1 MKGYRDAFYP
11 PASPIAASPGSP
23 ASLHAG
29 DEQGEERERNEGHG
43 GEGAEQDDPFGR
55 PDLDQ
60 HDPRRDSSA
69 PLFDLADDDGPDM
82 DELIAMEEM
91 ERSGGQ
97 ETDERDAR
105 EREEE
110 LRVARQARLKAFGE
124 GSRGGDE
131 VGERTNGMG
140 KGDDAP
146 PPLEEEDEWEG
157 LYD

>member
-29 DEQGEERERNEGHG
+29 DAQDEERERNEGHG

-60 HDPRRDSSA
+60 AHDPRRDSSA

-97 ETDERDAR
+97 ETDEQEAA
-105 EREEE
+105 REEE
-110 LRVARQARLKAFGE
+110 QRVARQARLKAFGE

-131 VGERTNGMG
+131 AGERTNGMG

-146 PPLEEEDEWEG
+146 PPLEEED
-157 LYD
+157 